1 MVKILLLQTILTTV
15 VVDKV
20 GFHLEPQDQVFFS
33 FVYCWFICLSLLVD
47 LAIITG

>member
-20 GFHLEPQDQVFFS
+20 GFHLEPQDQVYF
-33 FVYCWFICLSLLVD
+33 WFICLSLLVD
-47 LAIITG
+47 LVIITG